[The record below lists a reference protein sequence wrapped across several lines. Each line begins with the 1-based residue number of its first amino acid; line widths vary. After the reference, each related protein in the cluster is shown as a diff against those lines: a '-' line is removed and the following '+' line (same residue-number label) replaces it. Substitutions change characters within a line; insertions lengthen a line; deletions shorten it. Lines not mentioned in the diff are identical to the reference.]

1 MKTKQ
6 LLAGAL
12 AGTVALAPLAFAAGA
27 TPAQLSAAVKEDRAQ
42 LKADDSAL
50 ARDEARLRAD
60 QDTLRADTRSGR
72 MSAMSDDA
80 EKIYKDRQY
89 VEGQEKDIAR
99 DNPGSL
105 QMKSDRE
112 ALRSEERRL
121 AFDQTTQRS
130 DARAGRMSAMSDDG
144 ERVYRDRQAVKA
156 EERQILA
163 DRAKLTAD
171 KNDWMATGM
180 LQHDISAIKASVA
193 ATRIDLGEAIA
204 AAERHVQG
212 KAVSAVLENGNGRL
226 AYKVEVLK
234 GDRLFDVTV
243 HSREGSIVSAA
254 VDRAGGHGRYG
265 DNS

>member
-60 QDTLRADTRSGR
+60 QDKLRADTRSGR

-171 KNDWMATGM
+171 KNEW
-180 LQHDISAIKASVA
+180 
-193 ATRIDLGEAIA
+193 IA